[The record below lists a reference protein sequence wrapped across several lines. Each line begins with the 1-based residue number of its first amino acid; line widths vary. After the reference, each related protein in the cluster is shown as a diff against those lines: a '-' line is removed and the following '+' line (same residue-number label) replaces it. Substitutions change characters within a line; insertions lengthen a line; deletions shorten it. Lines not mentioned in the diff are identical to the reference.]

1 MKTMKVRKVDNSL
14 MANKEKNKN
23 AQECNPDTK
32 QKNEEAKKEKTDK
45 PDTKSDN
52 KKEKTDKPD
61 IKVVDKKEKTD
72 ECDTLKKN
80 LADEK
85 DKYLRL
91 MAEYDNFRK
100 RTAKEKANTFSD
112 ATVKTI
118 SDILPV
124 YDNFE
129 RALDTQ
135 CSDENFKKG
144 VEMIFNQFTECLNK
158 MGVEVINPVGEEFNP
173 DVAQAVNQVQDENL
187 GENVVSQ
194 VFQKGYKL
202 GEKIIR
208 YAMVVVA
215 NP

>member
-1 MKTMKVRKVDNSL
+1 
-14 MANKEKNKN
+14 MATKEKNKK
-23 AQECNPDTK
+23 E
-32 QKNEEAKKEKTDK
+32 NEEETIPDSQQETSEVKDDKTDA
-45 PDTKSDN
+45 
-52 KKEKTDKPD
+52 PD
-61 IKVVDKKEKTD
+61 IKVVNKETKLSKS
-72 ECDTLKKN
+72 ETLKKN

-91 MAEYDNFRK
+91 VAEYDNFRK
-100 RTAKEKANTFSD
+100 RTAKEKAETFSD
-112 ATVKTI
+112 ATIKTI
-118 SDILPV
+118 SDMLPV

-129 RALDTQ
+129 RALSTE

-144 VEMIFNQFTECLNK
+144 VEMIFNQFTECFK
-158 MGVEVINPVGEEFNP
+158 KIGVEVINPIGEEFNP

-187 GENVVSQ
+187 GENEVSQ

-202 GEKIIR
+202 GDKMIR

>member
-1 MKTMKVRKVDNSL
+1 